1 MQSRLASLIESLTNV
16 AIGMVVSFFGQIVVS
31 HWYNLPLNV
40 TQNMQIVLFFT
51 VLSVARSY
59 VLRRVFNRRIKIS
72 SCSKNTRI

>member
-1 MQSRLASLIESLTNV
+1 MQSRLMSLIESLTNV

-51 VLSVARSY
+51 VLSVGRSY
-59 VLRRVFNRRIKIS
+59 VLRRVFNRRIKI
-72 SCSKNTRI
+72 

>member
-1 MQSRLASLIESLTNV
+1 MQSRLASFIEALTNV

-40 TQNMQIVLFFT
+40 TQNMQIVMFFT

-59 VLRRVFNRRIKIS
+59 CIRRWYNRRIK
-72 SCSKNTRI
+72 R

>member
-1 MQSRLASLIESLTNV
+1 MQSRLASFIEALTNV

-59 VLRRVFNRRIKIS
+59 CIRRWYNRKVRVHA
-72 SCSKNTRI
+72 

>member
-1 MQSRLASLIESLTNV
+1 MSQSRLMSLLESLSNV

-40 TQNMQIVLFFT
+40 AQNMQIVLFFT

-59 VLRRVFNRRIKIS
+59 CIRRWYNRRIK
-72 SCSKNTRI
+72 R

>member
-59 VLRRVFNRRIKIS
+59 VLRRVFNRRIK
-72 SCSKNTRI
+72 R

>member
-1 MQSRLASLIESLTNV
+1 MQSRLMSLIESLTNV

-59 VLRRVFNRRIKIS
+59 VLRRVFNRRIKI
-72 SCSKNTRI
+72 

>member
-1 MQSRLASLIESLTNV
+1 MSLIESLTNV

-59 VLRRVFNRRIKIS
+59 VLRRVFNRRIK
-72 SCSKNTRI
+72 T

>member
-1 MQSRLASLIESLTNV
+1 MQSRLMSLIEAMTNV

-40 TQNMQIVLFFT
+40 AQNMQIVLFFT

-59 VLRRVFNRRIKIS
+59 VLRRVFNRRIK
-72 SCSKNTRI
+72 R

>member
-40 TQNMQIVLFFT
+40 TQNMQIVMFFT
-51 VLSVARSY
+51 VLSVLRSY
-59 VLRRVFNRRIKIS
+59 GIRRWYNRRIK
-72 SCSKNTRI
+72 R

>member
-51 VLSVARSY
+51 VLSVGRSY
-59 VLRRVFNRRIKIS
+59 VLRRVFNRRIKI
-72 SCSKNTRI
+72 

>member
-1 MQSRLASLIESLTNV
+1 MQSRLASLIEAMTNV

-51 VLSVARSY
+51 VLSVGRSY
-59 VLRRVFNRRIKIS
+59 VLRRVFNRRIKI
-72 SCSKNTRI
+72 

>member
-1 MQSRLASLIESLTNV
+1 MSQSKLMSLIESMTNV

-40 TQNMQIVLFFT
+40 AQNMQIVLFFT

-59 VLRRVFNRRIKIS
+59 VLRRVFNRRIKI
-72 SCSKNTRI
+72 

>member
-1 MQSRLASLIESLTNV
+1 MQSRLMSLIESLTNV

-51 VLSVARSY
+51 VLSVARSF
-59 VLRRVFNRRIKIS
+59 VVRRWFNRRIKNEQS
-72 SCSKNTRI
+72 L